1 MVRPSSSPFLSQHQ
15 LRDPDEATV
24 GLLASYGRSE
34 DLYPPSS
41 PPTSFSSSSPFRP
54 PKSARCCRPAS
65 FPFVALCLALFCLV
79 FLVSSIRHDLA
90 SLSSYS
96 DLYAVLR
103 SQPLRNRLHA
113 PPPRE
118 LARDGIRVDEA
129 TEGEY
134 TVTAIVLHGL
144 GQPNHEPPFVERL
157 REDLPYETRLTRPRC
172 AARRVSPSADI
183 MDVTVRNNEPTSAWF
198 DIDTF
203 DDLYQGEDVEDF
215 VHSQQQLNK
224 LVNDERERMVR
235 DGKEPRI
242 ALMGFSQGAVM
253 TILAVLTAS
262 SADRYEAGIA
272 LSGYLPLVS
281 QADTVASPAAKDIP
295 LLWLHGRND
304 PYLTIAKAEDGV
316 RQLRREPIGLRNLV
330 FKSYDWLEHFWDEAE
345 LDDMARWFAKTVPRH
360 RPRKPTFNPRPNV
373 PTLPGSSSA
382 AFSADTPTSGKEIVE
397 VEALDS
403 EMDGAEEEEEEA
415 QDAKPHDSEDGEP
428 ESEVTAVEWVKV
440 EQTGGELPAK
450 RQRRPT
456 VENRRRARRV
466 AWPSS

>member
-1 MVRPSSSPFLSQHQ
+1 MVGSSSSPSLSQQ
-15 LRDPDEATV
+15 QWPRNPDEATV
-24 GLLASYGRSE
+24 GLIASYGRSE

-41 PPTSFSSSSPFRP
+41 PPTPPSSVSPFRP
-54 PKSARCCRPAS
+54 PKGPRRWRPAS
-65 FPFVALCLALFCLV
+65 LAFVALCLALFCLV
-79 FLVSSIRHDLA
+79 FLVSSVRHDLA

-96 DLYAVLR
+96 DMYTVLR
-103 SQPLRNRLHA
+103 SQSLRHRLQA

-118 LARDGIRVDEA
+118 LAREGIRVDEA

-157 REDLPYETRLTRPRC
+157 RNEVPYVRW
-172 AARRVSPSADI
+172 VSPSADV
-183 MDVTVRNNEPTSAWF
+183 MEVTVRNHEATSAWF

-224 LVNDERERMVR
+224 LVDDERERMVR
-235 DGKEPRI
+235 EGKEPRI

-281 QADTVASPAAKDIP
+281 QADTMASPVAKDIP

-304 PYLTIAKAEDGV
+304 PYLT
-316 RQLRREPIGLRNLV
+316 
-330 FKSYDWLEHFWDEAE
+330 
-345 LDDMARWFAKTVPRH
+345 
-360 RPRKPTFNPRPNV
+360 RKRST
-373 PTLPGSSSA
+373 T
-382 AFSADTPTSGKEIVE
+382 TP
-397 VEALDS
+397 
-403 EMDGAEEEEEEA
+403 
-415 QDAKPHDSEDGEP
+415 P
-428 ESEVTAVEWVKV
+428 
-440 EQTGGELPAK
+440 
-450 RQRRPT
+450 
-456 VENRRRARRV
+456 
-466 AWPSS
+466 

>member
-24 GLLASYGRSE
+24 GLLASFGRSD

-103 SQPLRNRLHA
+103 SQSLRDRLHA

-129 TEGEY
+129 TEAEY

-144 GQPNHEPPFVERL
+144 GQPNHEPPFVGRL
-157 REDLPYETRLTRPRC
+157 REDLPYVRWRVPVPLWRLRD
-172 AARRVSPSADI
+172 RRQGSLVLGALL
-183 MDVTVRNNEPTSAWF
+183 AG
-198 DIDTF
+198 TF
-203 DDLYQGEDVEDF
+203 DDLYEGEDVEEF

-224 LVNDERERMVR
+224 LVDDERARMVR
-235 DGKEPRI
+235 EGKEPRI

-281 QADTVASPAAKDIP
+281 QVDAVASPAAKDIP

-330 FKSYDWLEHFWDEAE
+330 FKSYDWLEHFWDESE
-345 LDDMARWFAKTVPRH
+345 LDDMARWFAKTVPRD

-373 PTLPGSSSA
+373 HTLPDSSSA
-382 AFSADTPTSGKEIVE
+382 SFSADTPTSGKEIVE
-397 VEALDS
+397 VEDLDS

-428 ESEVTAVEWVKV
+428 LQSEVTAVKWVKV
-440 EQTGGELPAK
+440 ERAGGELPAK
-450 RQRRPT
+450 RQRRT
-456 VENRRRARRV
+456 AGENRRRARV